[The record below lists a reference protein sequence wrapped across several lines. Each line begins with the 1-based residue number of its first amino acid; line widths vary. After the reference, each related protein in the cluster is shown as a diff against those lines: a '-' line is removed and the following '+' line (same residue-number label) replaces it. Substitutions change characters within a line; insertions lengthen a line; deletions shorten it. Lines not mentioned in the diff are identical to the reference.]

1 MQPTTPPCIMKNI
14 LALIMTLA
22 IGAAISGCA
31 TNPSRNPEDPLE
43 NINRATFKFNDV
55 LDRKVA
61 IPLAKG
67 YTKVVPDRLRTM
79 VYNFFSN
86 MGDVTVMTNNL
97 AQGRLNDG
105 AHDFVRIVTNTIF
118 GLGGLFDMATPAGLP
133 KHNQD
138 LGLTLGHWGI
148 PNGPY
153 FVMPI
158 FGPSSFRDTVGFV
171 GDFFQ
176 LNPIGTLAPA
186 ERNSLYALQFV
197 SARARYLGATN
208 LLEAAAL
215 DKYSFTRDAYL
226 GRRRYLLNA
235 GKEENLPNYDEDTA
249 PGSPPA
255 DNRNENP
262 SSNRSNTE
270 GATTRPAAAATTPPV
285 APAPDAAP
293 QGQGSSPAST
303 PGIAPAR

>member
-1 MQPTTPPCIMKNI
+1 
-14 LALIMTLA
+14 
-22 IGAAISGCA
+22 
-31 TNPSRNPEDPLE
+31 
-43 NINRATFKFNDV
+43 
-55 LDRKVA
+55 
-61 IPLAKG
+61 
-67 YTKVVPDRLRTM
+67 
-79 VYNFFSN
+79 
-86 MGDVTVMTNNL
+86 
-97 AQGRLNDG
+97 
-105 AHDFVRIVTNTIF
+105 
-118 GLGGLFDMATPAGLP
+118 
-133 KHNQD
+133 
-138 LGLTLGHWGI
+138 
-148 PNGPY
+148 
-153 FVMPI
+153 
-158 FGPSSFRDTVGFV
+158 VGFV